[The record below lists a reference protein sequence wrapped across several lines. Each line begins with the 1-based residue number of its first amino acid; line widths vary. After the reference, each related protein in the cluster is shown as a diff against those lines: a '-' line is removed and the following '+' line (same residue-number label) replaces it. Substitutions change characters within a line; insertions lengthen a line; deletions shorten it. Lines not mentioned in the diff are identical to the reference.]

1 MNIEFET
8 ELLAFVCGPKGF
20 IKGLYFPKIYLRSRD
35 QYFSYLESRRLPGGR
50 LGGFTRP
57 KPPKR
62 FRAVRAKTAKLLY
75 YYVKEKYVDHVFF
88 NISTYG
94 EFFYDSYS
102 ELLAVRR
109 FRHSTLLEIIWA
121 SIPTVIIVLILVPS
135 LYLLYSAEEDL
146 DPEFT
151 LKVMGHQWYWS
162 YEYVDSF
169 DYFFGNHYTYG
180 FKDFKFDSYL
190 VLDEDL
196 KRGEKRLLEVSNR
209 VVLPTN
215 VVLRILVSSVM
226 YCMLELFLRW
236 A

>member
-8 ELLAFVCGPKGF
+8 EVLAFVCGPKGF
-20 IKGLYFPKIYLRSRD
+20 IKGLYFPKVYFMSRD
-35 QYFSYLESRRLPGGR
+35 QYISYLESRRRPGLFGF
-50 LGGFTRP
+50 GGVT

-62 FRAVRAKTAKLLY
+62 FRKVRVKTMKLLY
-75 YYVKEKYVDHVFF
+75 FYVKEKYLDHAFF

-121 SIPTVIIVLILVPS
+121 SIPTAIIVLILIPS

-196 KRGEKRLLEVSNR
+196 RKGEKRLLEVSNR

-215 VVLRILVSSVM
+215 IVLRILVSSVM
-226 YCMLELFLRW
+226 YCMLELCRRW